1 MANKINEIVDVLISR
16 ETTVIDQASF
26 NTALFFSPTVPFA
39 EQSRDYTSPTALIED
54 GFVSS
59 DPAYKAASS
68 YFSQSPRPAK
78 LTVGSAGVEDHDLT
92 LVESDIVNNK
102 DYETT
107 ITLADGTSSTFTVTA
122 GATAEDDAAAE
133 IETLMTALQSAIVA
147 DVDISAVV
155 TATLSG
161 TGAAAEVA
169 LTAAVSYYVGSDDI
183 AVEYVFSGTWAD
195 VYNTQITYNNDFYG
209 VTAWDHS
216 EATVLALGAVIE
228 AEIKIYGYSTQGAQA
243 LVAKTEP
250 AAAGDVLGKMND
262 LNYDRSFGIYNADAD
277 NSYIELALF
286 GKKLT
291 SVPGSTSWMFS
302 ELVGVV
308 ADTLSTSQ
316 SNIVRAKEG
325 NVFENI
331 AGVSMLREGTM
342 ASGEYIDV
350 MRGSDDLHARIQ
362 TEVFRKLV
370 VTANGGSKVPLT
382 DAGVAELIAIVETE
396 IRRSIANDFI
406 VEAIETESAGQTVV
420 IPGYEITADLV
431 SSLPANQRASRQAPD
446 IRFQAVLAGAIH
458 KVVIRGSLSV

>member
-59 DPAYKAASS
+59 DPAYKAASA
-68 YFSQSPRPAK
+68 YFAQSPRSAK

-183 AVEYVFSGTWAD
+183 TVEYVFSGTWAD

-291 SVPGSTSWMFS
+291 SVPGSTTWMYS

-458 KVVIRGSLSV
+458 KVVIRGNLAV